1 MPGRKV
7 SRADKARPAPKLS
20 VLREF
25 IRRTTIRKKGGEL
38 TDKTQNINLRLL
50 RKDVDP
56 AEAVRTGVKLEAWAA
71 FEGAQVATGSLGGG
85 KPGWADF
92 LDLPAATKAGL
103 TQMSA
108 YGLAF
113 LKVDE
118 RWFAVSFG
126 LGHSKLEP
134 TAFEQDFGLRVVL
147 NAVDH
152 TKLRS
157 ADLRTPD
164 SNTLSRR
171 SQTSRGS
178 ERTAFEIDP
187 ERDIVRGLLGEP
199 KDKTFANRISGSD
212 ALMVR
217 RRAKLTDLPGICSRA
232 LELHGLDDYKI
243 EFGWIDQIKHVRDA
257 KVQEKLDDA
266 LAGALTDAMAG
277 DPADVDD
284 IALAYPAIYDPDK
297 TDWVRFR
304 GFSSQ
309 SVFPDLEIAHYLS
322 DLKAKGVSAY
332 EKDFLIRHSVQEC
345 DEKGQVNGQ
354 AWPMKDCL
362 VFETTLNDEAYTL
375 SGGRWYRIDAD
386 LAKEVTSYFEN
397 VDLVQL
403 PDAQAGDNEKRYNA
417 RVAAAGGQLL
427 CMDAKL
433 VKPSDSSSSIEVCDF
448 LGKDR
453 RIIHI
458 KDKSE
463 SSRLSHLFNQ
473 GLVSA
478 VVMKRDGPFRDR
490 LRKKIGE
497 QPDGGDYIDL
507 IPGADTEVKPSDY
520 TVVFGVLVNG
530 FKKRE
535 PTLPFFSLISF
546 RHAARRIADELGY
559 KVAFAWIKKP
569 AASLAKKAERK
580 KKAGEA

>member
-1 MPGRKV
+1 MT
-7 SRADKARPAPKLS
+7 
-20 VLREF
+20 E
-25 IRRTTIRKKGGEL
+25 
-38 TDKTQNINLRLL
+38 KTQNINLRLL
-50 RKDVDP
+50 REDVEP
-56 AEAVRTGVKLEAWAA
+56 AGAIRAGVTLEPWAA
-71 FEGAQVATGSLGGG
+71 FEGSQVATGALGGG
-85 KPGWADF
+85 YPGWTDF
-92 LDLPAATKAGL
+92 LDLPAATKNNL
-103 TQMSA
+103 IQRSA

-113 LKVDE
+113 LKADA

-126 LGHSKLEP
+126 MGHSKLDQ

-199 KDKTFANRISGSD
+199 KDKTFATRISGSD
-212 ALMVR
+212 ALTIR
-217 RRAKLTDLPGICSRA
+217 RKVKLDDLPSICSRA
-232 LELHGLDDYKI
+232 LALHGLDDYKT

-257 KVQEKLDDA
+257 KVLERLDGA
-266 LAGALTDAMAG
+266 LASALTDALANN
-277 DPADVDD
+277 PSEVDD
-284 IALAYPAIYDPDK
+284 IGLAYPVIYDPDK

-309 SVFPDLEIAHYLS
+309 SVFPDLEIVHYLS
-322 DLKAKGVSAY
+322 DLKAKSLSVY
-332 EKDFLIRHSVQEC
+332 DKDFLSRHSVQEC

-354 AWPMKDCL
+354 AWPVKDCL
-362 VFETTLNDEAYTL
+362 VFETVLDGETFTL

-386 LAKEVTSYFEN
+386 LAKEVAAYFAN
-397 VDLVQL
+397 TDKVAL
-403 PDAQAGDNEKRYNA
+403 PDAHAGDNEKRYNA
-417 RVAAAGGQLL
+417 RVEASGGDLL
-427 CMDAKL
+427 SLDVKL
-433 VKPSDSSSSIEVCDF
+433 VKPSDSSTSIEVCDF
-448 LGKDR
+448 LGKDKR
-453 RIIHI
+453 LIHI

-478 VVMKRDGPFRDR
+478 IALKRDGPFRDR
-490 LRKKIGE
+490 VRTKIAE
-497 QPDGGDYIDL
+497 QPG
-507 IPGADTEVKPSDY
+507 GADYVDLVPAAGTHLVPADY

-530 FKKRE
+530 SPKKE
-535 PTLPFFSLISF
+535 PRLPFFSLITF
-546 RHAARRIADELGY
+546 RHAGRRIADELGY

-569 AASLAKKAERK
+569 AAGVGKKAERQK
-580 KKAGEA
+580 KEP

>member
-1 MPGRKV
+1 M
-7 SRADKARPAPKLS
+7 
-20 VLREF
+20 
-25 IRRTTIRKKGGEL
+25 

-50 RKDVDP
+50 RKNIDP
-56 AEAVRTGVKLEAWAA
+56 AGAIRAGVTLETWAA
-71 FEGAQVATGSLGGG
+71 FEGAQVATGTLGGG
-85 KPGWADF
+85 QPGWADF
-92 LDLPAATKAGL
+92 LELPPATKTSL
-103 TQMSA
+103 IQRSA

-113 LKVDE
+113 LKVDG

-126 LGHSKLEP
+126 LGHSKLDP

-171 SQTSRGS
+171 SQTTRGS

-199 KDKTFANRISGSD
+199 KDRAFATRISGSD
-212 ALMVR
+212 ALTVR
-217 RRAKLTDLPGICSRA
+217 RKVKLADLPDICSRA
-232 LELHGLDDYKI
+232 LDLHGRDDYKT
-243 EFGWIDQIKHVRDA
+243 EFGWIDQIKHVRDT
-257 KVQEKLDDA
+257 KVLEKLDGA
-266 LAGALTDAMAG
+266 LASALTDALAN
-277 DPADVDD
+277 DPAEVDD
-284 IALAYPAIYDPDK
+284 IGLAYPVIYDPDK

-309 SVFPDLEIAHYLS
+309 SLFPDLEIVHYLS
-322 DLKAKGVSAY
+322 DLKAKDVSVY
-332 EKDFLIRHSVQEC
+332 EKAFLTRHSVQEC

-354 AWPMKDCL
+354 AWPVKDCL

-386 LAKEVTSYFEN
+386 LAKEVTSYFDKIDK
-397 VDLVQL
+397 VKL
-403 PDAQAGDNEKRYNA
+403 PDAQTGDNEKRYNA
-417 RVAAAGGQLL
+417 RVAAAGGDLL
-427 CMDAKL
+427 CMDVKL

-448 LGKDR
+448 LSKDR
-453 RIIHI
+453 RLIHI

-490 LRKKIGE
+490 LRTKIKE
-497 QPDGGDYIDL
+497 QPGGDDYVNLVPDA
-507 IPGADTEVKPSDY
+507 GTEVKPNDY
-520 TVVFGVLVNG
+520 TVIFGVLVNG
-530 FKKRE
+530 SPKKE
-535 PTLPFFSLISF
+535 PSLPFFSLISF

-569 AASLAKKAERK
+569 AAGTAKKAERK
-580 KKAGEA
+580 KKDGPTVSNP

>member
-1 MPGRKV
+1 M
-7 SRADKARPAPKLS
+7 
-20 VLREF
+20 
-25 IRRTTIRKKGGEL
+25 

-50 RKDVDP
+50 RRDIGP
-56 AEAVRTGVKLEAWAA
+56 AGAVRAGVTLEAWAA
-71 FEGAQVATGSLGGG
+71 FEGAQVAVGTSGGG
-85 KPGWADF
+85 QPGWANF
-92 LDLPAATKAGL
+92 LDLPAAAKTSL
-103 TQMSA
+103 VQSSA

-113 LKVDE
+113 LHVDE

-134 TAFEQDFGLRVVL
+134 TAIEQDFGLRVVL

-164 SNTLSRR
+164 SNTMSRR

-178 ERTAFEIDP
+178 ERAAFEIDP

-199 KDKTFANRISGSD
+199 KDKAFATRISGSD
-212 ALMVR
+212 ALTVR
-217 RRAKLTDLPGICSRA
+217 RKVKLSDLPAICSRA
-232 LELHGLDDYKI
+232 LELHGLDDYKA
-243 EFGWIDQIKHVRDA
+243 EFGWIDQIKHVRDTT
-257 KVQEKLDDA
+257 VLEKLDAA
-266 LAGALTDAMAG
+266 LASALTDALAN
-277 DPADVDD
+277 DPAEVDD
-284 IALAYPAIYDPDK
+284 IGLAYPVIYDPDK

-309 SVFPDLEIAHYLS
+309 SLFPDLEIVHYLA
-322 DLKAKGVSAY
+322 DLKDKGLSIY
-332 EKDFLIRHSVQEC
+332 EKDFLTRHSVQEC

-354 AWPMKDCL
+354 AWPVKDCL
-362 VFETTLNDEAYTL
+362 VFEATLDEEAYTL
-375 SGGRWYRIDAD
+375 SGGRWYRIDAN
-386 LAKEVTSYFEN
+386 LAKEVTSFFAKIEK
-397 VDLVQL
+397 VQL
-403 PDAQAGDNEKRYNA
+403 PDAKAGDNEKRYNA
-417 RVAAAGGQLL
+417 RVAVAGDDLL

-448 LGKDR
+448 LSKDR
-453 RIIHI
+453 RLIHI

-478 VVMKRDGPFRDR
+478 VTMKRDGPFRDR
-490 LRKKIGE
+490 LRTRIAE
-497 QPDGGDYIDL
+497 QPGGSDYVDL
-507 IPGADTEVKPSDY
+507 VPEASTELRPSDY
-520 TVVFGVLVNG
+520 TVIFGVLVNG
-530 FKKRE
+530 SPKKE
-535 PTLPFFSLISF
+535 PSLPFFSLISL

-569 AASLAKKAERK
+569 AAGASKKAERK
-580 KKAGEA
+580 KAN